1 MGRLLRIIEQKFGRT
16 RRIEEELAE
25 QKRELKTQREML
37 CRIEGTQAAI
47 EKKVDALAEMLGS
60 IREKLDSVSAGAENG
75 VSAKQL
81 LNEYLYGEHGD
92 E

>member
-25 QKRELKTQREML
+25 QERELKTQREML
-37 CRIEGTQAAI
+37 RRIEGTQAAI
-47 EKKVDALAEMLGS
+47 EKKVDALAEMLGG

-75 VSAKQL
+75 ISFNQL
-81 LNEYLYGEHGD
+81 INEYVYGENGD